1 MKRKLVTPTADAAL
15 EDVFDYIRAENPAA
29 AKQYLEAA
37 LDAFYG
43 LPDFRVPVRAS
54 DHLPDY
60 VRSLNISGYS
70 GYTLRIAVFEDVVY
84 LLTAL
89 RPGAMEAMNDAR
101 TRAGLRDL

>member
-15 EDVFDYIRAENPAA
+15 MGVFDFICSNNPAA
-29 AKQYLEAA
+29 AAQYLEAA
-37 LDAFYG
+37 YDVFFN

-60 VRSLNISGYS
+60 VRSLNVPGYS
-70 GYTLRIAVFEDVVY
+70 GYTLRIAVLDDAVY

-89 RPGAMEAMNDAR
+89 RPGATEAMNDAR
-101 TRAGLRDL
+101 TRTGLRDV